1 MRTEGMAAGGLI
13 GQAEPE
19 SAEAG
24 LRSRLGDMAPLI
36 RRVGEYLSLRQ
47 ERSVS
52 FDAPWNPAELA
63 ARFGYSADRRK
74 GTPEVILA
82 EDTAVELGHPST
94 ASLSTVLV
102 TWRPGLVRPGRITRV
117 GPDLDG
123 LSAGGPKPFGQV
135 VMLEARAGSEPD
147 PFALDSAQ
155 YLLHRLP
162 GYAVRSV
169 PGKLWVRVSRK
180 GCQAGLTLGAV
191 GSALIAAYTGD
202 FGEIRAAEV
211 VFVTSSAADVDALSD
226 VAVEAR
232 ILSGRHKKLF
242 LGADGEVECRELAC
256 DTCEEKPVC
265 DNLRDIVIQRRARKP

>member
-1 MRTEGMAAGGLI
+1 MTARSLSEAM
-13 GQAEPE
+13 EPE
-19 SAEAG
+19 SAGPGA
-24 LRSRLGDMAPLI
+24 RVRLGDMASLI
-36 RRVGEYLSLRQ
+36 RKVGVYLSLRQ

-52 FDAPWNPAELA
+52 FHAPWTAAELA
-63 ARFGYSADRRK
+63 ARFEYAAGRRK

-102 TWRPGLVRPGRITRV
+102 TWHPGLVRPGRITRV

-123 LSAGGPKPFGQV
+123 LSAGGPKPFAQV
-135 VMLEARAGSEPD
+135 VMLEVRAGGEPD
-147 PFALDSAQ
+147 PFALDNAQ

-169 PGKLWVRVSRK
+169 PGKLWIRVSRK
-180 GCQAGLTLGAV
+180 GRQAGLTLGTV
-191 GSALIAAYTGD
+191 GAALIAAYTAD
-202 FGEIRAAEV
+202 FEEIRAAEV
-211 VFVTSSAADVDALSD
+211 VFVTSSRSDVEALSD

-232 ILSGRHKKLF
+232 ILSGRHKKLY
-242 LGADGEVECRELAC
+242 LGADGGVECRELSC

-265 DNLRDIVIQRRARKP
+265 DNLRDIVIQRRARKS

>member
-1 MRTEGMAAGGLI
+1 MAASGLKEGL
-13 GQAEPE
+13 GQE
-19 SAEAG
+19 SQDPGAR
-24 LRSRLGDMAPLI
+24 LRLGDMAPLV
-36 RRVGEYLSLRQ
+36 RRMREYLALRE

-52 FDAPWNPAELA
+52 FDSPWTAAELA
-63 ARFGYSADRRK
+63 ARFGFATGRRK
-74 GTPEVILA
+74 GSAEVILA

-94 ASLSTVLV
+94 ASLAAVLV
-102 TWRPGLVRPGRITRV
+102 TWDPGLVRPGCISLV

-123 LSAGGPKPFGQV
+123 LSAAGYRPFGQV
-135 VMLEARAGSEPD
+135 VMLAAKPGRMPD

-155 YLLHRLP
+155 YLLHKLP

-180 GCQAGLTLGAV
+180 GRQAGLTLAVVGA
-191 GSALIAAYTGD
+191 ALIAAYTSD
-202 FGEIRAAEV
+202 FEEVEAAEV
-211 VFVTSSAADVDALSD
+211 VFVTSSISDVEALSEI
-226 VAVEAR
+226 AVEAR

-242 LGADGEVECRELAC
+242 LGADGEIECRELSC

>member
-1 MRTEGMAAGGLI
+1 MAAGGLI
-13 GQAEPE
+13 GQADPE
-19 SAEAG
+19 SAEPG

-36 RRVGEYLSLRQ
+36 RRVEEYLSLRK
-47 ERSVS
+47 ERTVS
-52 FDAPWNPAELA
+52 FDAPWTAAELA

-74 GTPEVILA
+74 GNPEVILA

-102 TWRPGLVRPGRITRV
+102 TWHPGLVRPGRITRV

-123 LSAGGPKPFGQV
+123 LPAGGPRPFGQV
-135 VMLEARAGSEPD
+135 VMLEVRAGSVPD

-162 GYAVRSV
+162 GYTVRSV

-180 GCQAGLTLGAV
+180 GRRAGLTLAAV
-191 GSALIAAYTGD
+191 GAALIAAYTGD
-202 FGEIRAAEV
+202 FEEIKAAEV
-211 VFVTSSAADVDALSD
+211 VFVTSSASDVEALSD

-265 DNLRDIVIQRRARKP
+265 DNLRDIVIQRRARKT

>member
-1 MRTEGMAAGGLI
+1 MGAAGLKE
-13 GQAEPE
+13 AMEPE
-19 SAEAG
+19 SNEAG
-24 LRSRLGDMAPLI
+24 LRARLGDMAPLI
-36 RRVGEYLSLRQ
+36 RRVREYLSERS

-52 FDAPWNPAELA
+52 FDAPWSAAELA
-63 ARFGYSADRRK
+63 DRFGFVAGRRK
-74 GTPEVILA
+74 GNPEVILA

-94 ASLSTVLV
+94 ASLSAVLV
-102 TWRPGLVRPGRITRV
+102 TWDPGLVRPGRITLV

-123 LSAGGPKPFGQV
+123 PPGPGSRPFGQV
-135 VMLEARAGSEPD
+135 SMLAVKPGSVPD

-155 YLLHRLP
+155 YLLHKLP

-180 GCQAGLTLGAV
+180 GRQAGLTLRVVGA
-191 GSALIAAYTGD
+191 ALVAAYTGD
-202 FGEIRAAEV
+202 FDEVEAAEV
-211 VFVTSSAADVDALSD
+211 VFVTSSASDVEALSE

-242 LGADGEVECRELAC
+242 LGADGEIECRELAC

-265 DNLRDIVIQRRARKP
+265 DNLRDIVIQRRARKS